1 MSYIGFDK
9 IPFFHLEP
17 SLPSKVLPIIIAK
30 AKTKLYMGKGI
41 EFFCDDEEVMKK

>member
-1 MSYIGFDK
+1 MSYLGYIKD
-9 IPFFHLEP
+9 FFPQREP

-30 AKTKLYMGKGI
+30 TKTKLYMGKGI